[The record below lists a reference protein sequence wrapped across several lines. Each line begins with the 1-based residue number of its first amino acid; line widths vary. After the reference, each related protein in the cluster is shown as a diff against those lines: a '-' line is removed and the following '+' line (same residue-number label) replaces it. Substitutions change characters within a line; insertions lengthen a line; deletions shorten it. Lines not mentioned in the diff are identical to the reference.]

1 MLTLIVLVVGA
12 CALFLTGLS
21 WYRNYELL
29 MFRIK
34 NKDLTRSDLYLDYPI
49 RVLWLIYIT
58 VFSAGFIVNN
68 LFAG

>member
-29 MFRIK
+29 MFRIR
-34 NKDLTRSDLYLDYPI
+34 NKDLTRSDLCLDYPI
-49 RVLWLIYIT
+49 RVLWLVYIT
-58 VFSAGFIVNN
+58 VFSVGFIVNN

>member
-1 MLTLIVLVVGA
+1 MLTLTVLVVGA

-49 RVLWLIYIT
+49 RVLWLVYIT
-58 VFSAGFIVNN
+58 VFSIGFIVNN

>member
-34 NKDLTRSDLYLDYPI
+34 NKDLTSSDIYLDYPI

-58 VFSAGFIVNN
+58 VFSIGFIVNN

>member
-29 MFRIK
+29 MFRIR

-49 RVLWLIYIT
+49 RVLWLVYIT
-58 VFSAGFIVNN
+58 VFSVGFIVNN